1 MRKANFRIISL
12 TLTSLFVCASASAQE
27 AEKLSV
33 SLVPDAQYAV
43 ATNKF
48 RDNWEVSFGLG
59 ATTFYGNQEAN
70 MDLSRGLFQGFRT
83 SVGVSMSVAK
93 WFSPDIAMRLKLNG
107 FSGKSIQ
114 SAESDSNSVKYAS
127 LQADALFNIHN
138 MVKGYDQARFWNFI
152 PYAGVGFARN
162 FTHCRNTLTFHVGLL
177 NTFRITERLKGYC
190 DLSYNLAG
198 GEFDNMGVRTNKIFT
213 NRDTW
218 IGLEVGV
225 TYELGKNSWK
235 HMVDLDDVE
244 VVPWQETQREMKRLL
259 RSNKGL
265 KEKVNYLENQPKP
278 EPVNTVTTVTRI
290 PDVSIFFEMGI
301 SDLNHR
307 GQLEN
312 IKKLVK
318 IAQDEKRIIT
328 VTGFA
333 DSQTGNELLNEK
345 LAARR
350 ADTIV
355 KELLEMGVD
364 SHQIRIVNGGG
375 VNTLDIVPANRRV
388 VVSLGGQYAD
398 PQVSE

>member
-1 MRKANFRIISL
+1 MISDK
-12 TLTSLFVCASASAQE
+12 FV
-27 AEKLSV
+27 
-33 SLVPDAQYAV
+33 
-43 ATNKF
+43 
-48 RDNWEVSFGLG
+48 
-59 ATTFYGNQEAN
+59 
-70 MDLSRGLFQGFRT
+70 
-83 SVGVSMSVAK
+83 
-93 WFSPDIAMRLKLNG
+93 
-107 FSGKSIQ
+107 
-114 SAESDSNSVKYAS
+114 
-127 LQADALFNIHN
+127 
-138 MVKGYDQARFWNFI
+138 RFDW
-152 PYAGVGFARN
+152 
-162 FTHCRNTLTFHVGLL
+162 
-177 NTFRITERLKGYC
+177 
-190 DLSYNLAG
+190 
-198 GEFDNMGVRTNKIFT
+198 
-213 NRDTW
+213 
-218 IGLEVGV
+218 
-225 TYELGKNSWK
+225 
-235 HMVDLDDVE
+235 
-244 VVPWQETQREMKRLL
+244 EMKRLL

-301 SDLNHR
+301 ADLNHR